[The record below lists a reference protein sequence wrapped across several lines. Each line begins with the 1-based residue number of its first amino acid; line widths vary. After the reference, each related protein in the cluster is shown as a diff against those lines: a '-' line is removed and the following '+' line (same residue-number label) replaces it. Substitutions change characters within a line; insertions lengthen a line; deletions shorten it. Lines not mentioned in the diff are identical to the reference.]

1 MSSDEEKED
10 TLSEDNEDTISVRAS
25 RELEEKGIYQMAFY
39 PELEH
44 LKHLL
49 DEDLAELKDE
59 FQTRYIVDRNF
70 VEQLLDDDFLQ
81 IILID
86 SKDPDKTEDSWTSIR
101 KQVSST
107 ILCIITFIRESY
119 KRIPVVETERVV
131 ALVHREIDDVLKTL
145 PPFSSYRELVTNVKW
160 HLVEF
165 EKKMKKA
172 EEEESAVRPT
182 TSHGTKRGLASDLEI

>member
-10 TLSEDNEDTISVRAS
+10 ILSEDDEKTISVRAS

-81 IILID
+81 VILID
-86 SKDPDKTEDSWTSIR
+86 SKDPAKTEDS
-101 KQVSST
+101 
-107 ILCIITFIRESY
+107 
-119 KRIPVVETERVV
+119 
-131 ALVHREIDDVLKTL
+131 
-145 PPFSSYRELVTNVKW
+145 
-160 HLVEF
+160 
-165 EKKMKKA
+165 
-172 EEEESAVRPT
+172 
-182 TSHGTKRGLASDLEI
+182 